1 MITFYQLEWCPS
13 CHTIR
18 QLLTELGLTYT
29 TVNVAADPDARPD
42 VVAISGKRGVP
53 VLQDGDRVLG
63 DTGEILDYLRA
74 TYPAAEDAPAHA
86 RRGAWRMSHKVS
98 LPPRAAL
105 ARLKELLA
113 DNGFEIVTQV
123 KGPKI
128 AEALPDEYVLLHVA
142 IPAAAAKAFE
152 SDPLAPSAL
161 LLPIAVVPVEGGSSV
176 VASADPVGQVWLYSE
191 PALRTVLAPV
201 KKRLTE
207 LLAAL

>member
-29 TVNVAADPDARPD
+29 AVNVAADPDARPD

-86 RRGAWRMSHKVS
+86 RRGTWRMSHKVS

-113 DNGFEIVTQV
+113 SNGFEIVTQV